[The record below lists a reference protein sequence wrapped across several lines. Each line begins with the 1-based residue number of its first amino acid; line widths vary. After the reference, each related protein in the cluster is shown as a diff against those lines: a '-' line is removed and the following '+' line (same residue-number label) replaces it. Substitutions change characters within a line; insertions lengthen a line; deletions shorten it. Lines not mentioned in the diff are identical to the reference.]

1 MSNHDLN
8 PGPFCGRKSEDAE
21 AWLKADMNWVV
32 YKRLNVEAAMAAVAL
47 LLKEGALQ
55 WFDNVQ
61 DDIRGSMAD
70 FTGEFKKRY
79 ITPNETNRWKDIVA
93 VYEVK

>member
-1 MSNHDLN
+1 MSHHDLN

-21 AWLKADMNWVV
+21 AWLKAVMNWAV

-55 WFDNVQ
+55 WFNNLQ
-61 DDIRGSMAD
+61 DDQRGSMAE
-70 FTGEFKKRY
+70 FTR
-79 ITPNETNRWKDIVA
+79 
-93 VYEVK
+93 

>member
-21 AWLKADMNWVV
+21 AWLKAVMNWVV

-55 WFDNVQ
+55 WFDNLQ
-61 DDIRGSMAD
+61 DDI
-70 FTGEFKKRY
+70 KV
-79 ITPNETNRWKDIVA
+79 RWQISQENSSKDT
-93 VYEVK
+93 

>member
-21 AWLKADMNWVV
+21 AWLKAVMNWVV
-32 YKRLNVEAAMAAVAL
+32 YKRLNAEAAMAAVAL

-55 WFDNVQ
+55 WFDNYK
-61 DDIRGSMAD
+61 M
-70 FTGEFKKRY
+70 T
-79 ITPNETNRWKDIVA
+79 
-93 VYEVK
+93 YEVRWLTLQENSRRDT